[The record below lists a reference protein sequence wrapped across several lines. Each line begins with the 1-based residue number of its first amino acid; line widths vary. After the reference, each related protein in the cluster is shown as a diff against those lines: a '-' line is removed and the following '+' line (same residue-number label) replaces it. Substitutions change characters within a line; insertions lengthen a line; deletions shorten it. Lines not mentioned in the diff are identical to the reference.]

1 MNETCKTVVKIV
13 MSNNSICSLSHHD
26 AINKVLCVDHSAMLV
41 LAMDS
46 QGNTKWALWRPSIEV
61 NV

>member
-1 MNETCKTVVKIV
+1 